1 MNDLRFYLSI
11 NTCTASCISLAN
23 NPWLVPGS
31 VLTRR
36 NYGDDRYMGQ
46 QMWPLAAIDH
56 RLDSIPMCR
65 DGHCGVTCRS
75 LSPLDTRSSSI
86 YVQLSVSLSLA
97 LFSLSS
103 PLVSF
108 TNNKTDSCPSVSA
121 SDLYTA
127 SGRRTA
133 NASSSYIVRRSLS
146 LRQHHRV
153 ADMFR
158 ELLGSLTWKRR
169 RKTR

>member
-1 MNDLRFYLSI
+1 M
-11 NTCTASCISLAN
+11 TATWVN
-23 NPWLVPGS
+23 K
-31 VLTRR
+31 
-36 NYGDDRYMGQ
+36 
-46 QMWPLAAIDH
+46 MWPLAAIDH

-75 LSPLDTRSSSI
+75 LSPLDTRSPSI

-127 SGRRTA
+127 SGSRRTA
-133 NASSSYIVRRSLS
+133 NASSSYIVCRSLS
-146 LRQHHRV
+146 LREYHRV